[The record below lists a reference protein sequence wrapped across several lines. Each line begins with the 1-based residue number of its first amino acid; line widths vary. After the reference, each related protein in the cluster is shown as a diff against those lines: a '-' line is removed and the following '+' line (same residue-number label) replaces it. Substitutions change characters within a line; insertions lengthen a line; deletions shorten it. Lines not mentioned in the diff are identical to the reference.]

1 MEIDL
6 IIEIFALLT
15 QLIIKNRQE
24 QVTIFLKHSWKKT
37 GLSQIKMTLRMKI
50 SLQNLIGYVG
60 VIAENV

>member
-24 QVTIFLKHSWKKT
+24 QFTIFLKRSWKKT

-60 VIAENV
+60 VTTENV

>member
-24 QVTIFLKHSWKKT
+24 QVTIFLKRSWKKT
-37 GLSQIKMTLRMKI
+37 GLSQIKMALRMKI

-60 VIAENV
+60 VITENV